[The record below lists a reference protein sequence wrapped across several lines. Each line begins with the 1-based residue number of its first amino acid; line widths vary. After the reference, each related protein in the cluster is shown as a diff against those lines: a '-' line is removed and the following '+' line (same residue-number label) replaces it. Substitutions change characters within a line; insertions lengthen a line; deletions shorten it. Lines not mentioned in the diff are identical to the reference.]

1 MSQLFNSGEG
11 RRKRRGVVKR
21 PRNVGTD
28 KLQLTSP
35 LRFGHYKPNGKSIYP
50 VLTTFTISNAG
61 QLGSHKDFYVAI
73 DAGTAANFFYSFC
86 VVSSVSTFFNWA
98 IFKLPHNRPFDMD
111 FLTPLDFQVKQSS
124 LIGRP
129 SQSSP
134 TERPLEPNEMDMDE
148 TTGGTDRPT
157 VGNTKEFYK
166 DPMNF
171 ICGGAEFVDKN
182 NPARIRGD
190 SAKIISFQPGD
201 RLMFAIRT
209 QSGFDKYV
217 DANVLVT
224 FQLNNTRF

>member
-1 MSQLFNSGEG
+1 MSQLFNSEVR
-11 RRKRRGVVKR
+11 RRKRRLGHGSGIVKR
-21 PRNVGTD
+21 TRELFWNSGTY

-35 LRFGHYKPNGKSIYP
+35 LRFNHYKPNGKSVYP
-50 VLTTFTISNAG
+50 VLNSFTIEKAG
-61 QLGSHKDFYVAI
+61 QQGVSKFFYVAI

-98 IFKLPHNRPFDMD
+98 IFKLPNNRPFEMD
-111 FLTPLDFQVKQSS
+111 FLTPLDFQVKQPS
-124 LIGRP
+124 LTGKQPEPDEIIISETNRP
-129 SQSSP
+129 I
-134 TERPLEPNEMDMDE
+134 
-148 TTGGTDRPT
+148 
-157 VGNTKEFYK
+157 VGDTKEFYK

-209 QSGFDKYV
+209 QSGFDNYV

-224 FQLNNTRF
+224 FQLNNTKF

>member
-1 MSQLFNSGEG
+1 M
-11 RRKRRGVVKR
+11 
-21 PRNVGTD
+21 GTD

-35 LRFGHYKPNGKSIYP
+35 LRFGHYKPNGKSVYP
-50 VLTTFTISNAG
+50 VLNSFTIEKAG
-61 QLGSHKDFYVAI
+61 QQGVSRFFYVAI

-111 FLTPLDFQVKQSS
+111 FLTPLQVKQ
-124 LIGRP
+124 P
-129 SQSSP
+129 SP
-134 TERPLEPNEMDMDE
+134 TGSPPERDEMDTDRPLEP
-148 TTGGTDRPT
+148 TRGTDRPT
-157 VGNTKEFYK
+157 VGDTKEFYK

>member
-1 MSQLFNSGEG
+1 MSQLFNSEGG
-11 RRKRRGVVKR
+11 RRRRRGVVKR

-35 LRFGHYKPNGKSIYP
+35 LRFGHYKPNGKSVYP
-50 VLTTFTISNAG
+50 VLNSFTIEKAG
-61 QLGSHKDFYVAI
+61 QQGVRKSFYVAI

-98 IFKLPHNRPFDMD
+98 IFKLPDNRPFNMD
-111 FLTPLDFQVKQSS
+111 FLTPLDFQVKQD
-124 LIGRP
+124 
-129 SQSSP
+129 
-134 TERPLEPNEMDMDE
+134 EMDMDRPLEPPR
-148 TTGGTDRPT
+148 GTDIPT
-157 VGNTKEFYK
+157 SGDAKEFYK

-171 ICGGAEFVDKN
+171 ICGGADFVDEN

>member
-1 MSQLFNSGEG
+1 MSQLFNSEGG
-11 RRKRRGVVKR
+11 RRRRRGVVKR
-21 PRNVGTD
+21 PRNVFWGSGTD

-111 FLTPLDFQVKQSS
+111 FLTPLDFQVKQ
-124 LIGRP
+124 P
-129 SQSSP
+129 SP
-134 TERPLEPNEMDMDE
+134 TERPPEPNPNDDIIMEE
-148 TTGGTDRPT
+148 TTRGTDRPT
-157 VGNTKEFYK
+157 VGDTKEFYK